1 MSNRPNFAG
10 RKRAG
15 ARVAMVPASMWL
27 LPARRRIALVTL
39 CAHADAA
46 GRSSVPARQVLR
58 PFWQSGG
65 YPPTWPSNAGP
76 PPQDF
81 GDSLDDCITALV
93 QAQEVELVTDSDG
106 LDAGYRIVRL
116 GEWEDVIREQMGRG
130 GWAELRGGGWGW
142 PGDPN

>member
-15 ARVAMVPASMWL
+15 TRVAMVPPSMWL
-27 LPARRRIALVTL
+27 LPARRRVALVTL

-58 PFWQSGG
+58 PFWKSGG
-65 YPPTWPSNAGP
+65 YPPMWPTNAGP

-81 GDSLDDCITALV
+81 GDSLDDCILALV
-93 QAQEVELVTDSDG
+93 HAHEVELVGDNGVD
-106 LDAGYRIVRL
+106 GYRVVRI
-116 GEWEDVIREQMGRG
+116 GEWEDAIREQMARG

-142 PGDPN
+142 TGEPN